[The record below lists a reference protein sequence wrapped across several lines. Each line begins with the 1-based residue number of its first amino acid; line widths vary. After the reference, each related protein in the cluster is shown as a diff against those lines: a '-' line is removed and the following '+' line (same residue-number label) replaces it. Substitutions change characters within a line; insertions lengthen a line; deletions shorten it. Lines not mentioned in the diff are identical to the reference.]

1 MDRDY
6 RYKYNRENFRDRYK
20 INNKISLQDAFFE
33 AAIQGSVEVEI
44 FMKNESVRK
53 GYIAAYDNWC
63 VLVWDGKQQYLVF
76 KSGIMSIRPSENL
89 KSSLNDLYEPNSRF
103 AFIAEREAKYN

>member
-6 RYKYNRENFRDRYK
+6 RYKYSKDNFRERYRS
-20 INNKISLQDAFFE
+20 NNKISLQDAFFE

-53 GYIAAYDNWC
+53 GYIVAYDNWC
-63 VLVWDGKQQYLVF
+63 VLVWDGQQQYLVF
-76 KSGIMSIRPSENL
+76 KSGIMSIRPAENL
-89 KSSLNDLYEPNSRF
+89 KSNLTDYYEPNSKF
-103 AFIAEREAKYN
+103 AFISEREAKYN